1 MPGKMRATRKAIF
14 PALLSLAHRY
24 KRTENREAQHPKIL
38 QTLGTEDKA
47 ADSALLRGVWLPKLS
62 ALCMLNRAV
71 REGKGRVREACWGKN
86 RSITKQQQ

>member
-1 MPGKMRATRKAIF
+1 MPGKMRATWKAIF

-38 QTLGTEDKA
+38 QTLGTEDEVT
-47 ADSALLRGVWLPKLS
+47 DSALLSGVASKLS
-62 ALCMLNRAV
+62 ALCVVNRAV

-86 RSITKQQQ
+86 CSITKQQQ